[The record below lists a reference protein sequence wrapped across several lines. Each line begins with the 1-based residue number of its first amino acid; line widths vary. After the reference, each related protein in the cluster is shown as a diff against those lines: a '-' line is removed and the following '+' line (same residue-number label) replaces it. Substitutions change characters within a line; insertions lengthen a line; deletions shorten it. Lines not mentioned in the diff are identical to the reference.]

1 MFSRSEDIIIMRML
15 LYFIFADGEVYSW
28 GQNSLGQLGI
38 RLQSSQQREP
48 VLVSTLLG
56 APVILIVAGG
66 YHSAALSQAGF
77 LATWGSN
84 KYGQLGYKT
93 DNDTNCR

>member
-1 MFSRSEDIIIMRML
+1 ML
-15 LYFIFADGEVYSW
+15 VCFIFADGEVYSW
-28 GQNSLGQLGI
+28 GQNNLGQLGI
-38 RLQSSQQREP
+38 KQLSSQQREP
-48 VLVSTLLG
+48 VLVTTLLG
-56 APVILIVAGG
+56 TPVVLIVAGG

-93 DNDTNCR
+93 NNDANCR

>member
-1 MFSRSEDIIIMRML
+1 MRML
-15 LYFIFADGEVYSW
+15 FCFIFVDGEVYGW
-28 GQNSLGQLGI
+28 GQNSFGQLGI
-38 RLQSSQQREP
+38 KQQSSQQREP
-48 VLVSTLLG
+48 VLVSALLG
-56 APVILIVAGG
+56 TPVVLIVTGG

-93 DNDTNCR
+93 DNDANYR